1 MEAKEGAAPASEVPE
16 SGARDQDRDPGIP
29 DDVATGVEEL
39 PPGFWDAPPP
49 SAPSRSSRPHSPR
62 AQSPRAQSPRERA
75 PRPQSQQRPPEGG
88 ASGEGEVEAGTAD
101 TGTSDAATGG
111 DLERALLGGEATAD
125 ELPEAL
131 RDTVDALQELFP
143 GELLAVTPRAG
154 DGEDGTE
161 TGEEAGAGAGDPE
174 GEDADEAGDTTP
186 RRDDAG

>member
-1 MEAKEGAAPASEVPE
+1 MDALQELF
-16 SGARDQDRDPGIP
+16 PG
-29 DDVATGVEEL
+29 EL
-39 PPGFWDAPPP
+39 LAVT
-49 SAPSRSSRPHSPR
+49 PR
-62 AQSPRAQSPRERA
+62 AGDGEDGTENGTENGLRAPNLRASRA